1 MKITYVNAEGDG
13 LDTNGRILMTG
24 GDVTVHG
31 PTNGGNG
38 TLDFGGTCK
47 IDGGIFRGVGS
58 VGMAQNPDEDSQQ
71 PIIVWNIGQTLE
83 AGTAILL
90 KDSVGKQMDEIITE
104 KSIQWYAFSSPELIT
119 GETCTVSVGNTE
131 KM

>member
-1 MKITYVNAEGDG
+1 
-13 LDTNGRILMTG
+13 
-24 GDVTVHG
+24 
-31 PTNGGNG
+31 
-38 TLDFGGTCK
+38 
-47 IDGGIFRGVGS
+47 VGS

-90 KDSVGKQMDEIITE
+90 KDSAGKQMDTE
-104 KSIQWYAFSSPELIT
+104 KSIQWYAFSSPELIK

>member
-13 LDTNGRILMTG
+13 LDTNGDILMTG

-71 PIIVWNIGQTLE
+71 PIIVWNIGQTL
-83 AGTAILL
+83 
-90 KDSVGKQMDEIITE
+90 
-104 KSIQWYAFSSPELIT
+104 YAFSSPELIK

>member
-13 LDTNGRILMTG
+13 LDTNGDILMTG

-47 IDGGIFRGVGS
+47 IDGGIFARS
-58 VGMAQNPDEDSQQ
+58 LPIFTAAWSSRCRSLRISLPPAQRRR
-71 PIIVWNIGQTLE
+71 T
-83 AGTAILL
+83 
-90 KDSVGKQMDEIITE
+90 
-104 KSIQWYAFSSPELIT
+104 
-119 GETCTVSVGNTE
+119 
-131 KM
+131 

>member
-13 LDTNGRILMTG
+13 LDTNGDILMTG

-31 PTNGGNG
+31 PTNGGN
-38 TLDFGGTCK
+38 
-47 IDGGIFRGVGS
+47 GS

-104 KSIQWYAFSSPELIT
+104 KSIQWYAFSSPELIK